1 MQGEERDKEDGL
13 GVRGNEDD
21 KGLRRPDTDD
31 QRERESVG
39 NSLGET
45 HCRRNVNPNY

>member
-1 MQGEERDKEDGL
+1 M
-13 GVRGNEDD
+13 GVGGNEDD
-21 KGLRRPDTDD
+21 KELRRPDADD
-31 QRERESVG
+31 QREKESESVG

>member
-1 MQGEERDKEDGL
+1 MQGEERDREGWGGGGGRAMKMTKSSEDAQMTG
-13 GVRGNEDD
+13 
-21 KGLRRPDTDD
+21 
-31 QRERESVG
+31 ERESAG